1 MKNLIQ
7 KDKKRRNLSYVYEA
21 NRFILKNI
29 IKNKNL
35 TTTIRWNA
43 AIKLSILP
51 NNSSKVKQSN
61 RCINTGR
68 KKGIVSMFKLSRI
81 SFLKLA
87 RSGMISGL
95 RKFYW

>member
-1 MKNLIQ
+1 MKSLIQ
-7 KDKKRRNLSYVYEA
+7 KDKKRRKLSYKYET
-21 NRFILKNI
+21 NRLILKNI

-43 AIKLSILP
+43 VIKLSILP
-51 NNSSKVKQSN
+51 NNSSKIKQSN

-68 KKGIVSMFKLSRI
+68 KKGIVSIFKLSRI
-81 SFLKLA
+81 SFLKIA

-95 RKFYW
+95 KKFYW